1 MRKRMLSL
9 LSVLFGLLVLT
20 AAPAFADGHGHHG
33 RDRDD
38 DPPGWSHGRKAGWG
52 NCDLPPGLA
61 KKRGC
66 YPTRYRRVRYP
77 VERGAFVVVRVPVD
91 HRGWYRVDDGHR
103 LWVDDRGF
111 WRDDHARVRLSIV
124 IH

>member
-1 MRKRMLSL
+1 MRRRMLSI

-20 AAPAFADGHGHHG
+20 AAPAFAQGHGRHG
-33 RDRDD
+33 RYD

-61 KKRGC
+61 KKHGC
-66 YPTRYRRVRYP
+66 YPSGYYRVRYP
-77 VERGAFVVVRVPVD
+77 MRGSFVVVRVPD
-91 HRGWYRVDDGHR
+91 DYRGWYRVDDYHR

-111 WRDDHARVRLSIV
+111 WRDNRAGIRLSLV
-124 IH
+124 ID

>member
-1 MRKRMLSL
+1 MRKRMLSI

-20 AAPAFADGHGHHG
+20 AAPAMAQGHGHRG
-33 RDRDD
+33 RSD
-38 DPPGWSHGRKAGWG
+38 DPPGWDHGRKAGWG

-66 YPTRYRRVRYP
+66 YSTGYRRVRYP
-77 VERGAFVVVRVPVD
+77 MDRGGIVVVRVPVD
-91 HRGWYRVDDGHR
+91 YRGWYRVDDRHR

-111 WRDDHARVRLSIV
+111 WRDDRSRARLSIV
-124 IH
+124 ID

>member
-1 MRKRMLSL
+1 MRKRLLST

-20 AAPAFADGHGHHG
+20 VAPAMADDRGHRG
-33 RDRDD
+33 RYNE
-38 DPPGWSHGRKAGWG
+38 PPGWSQGRKAGWG

-66 YPTRYRRVRYP
+66 VATRFRLVRYP
-77 VERGAFVVVRVPVD
+77 ADRGRIVVVRVPMD
-91 HRGWYRVDDGHR
+91 HRGWYSVDDRHR

-111 WRDDHARVRLSIV
+111 WRDDRARLRLSIV
-124 IH
+124 ID

>member
-1 MRKRMLSL
+1 MRMRLLST

-20 AAPAFADGHGHHG
+20 VAPAMAQGHG
-33 RDRDD
+33 RYNR
-38 DPPGWSHGRKAGWG
+38 PAGWEHGRKAGWG

-66 YPTRYRRVRYP
+66 YPTGYRLVRYP
-77 VERGAFVVVRVPVD
+77 VERGSFVVVRVPVNY
-91 HRGWYRVDDGHR
+91 RGWYRVDDRHR

-111 WRDDHARVRLSIV
+111 WRDDRAGIRLSFV
-124 IH
+124 IN

>member
-1 MRKRMLSL
+1 MRLLST

-20 AAPAFADGHGHHG
+20 VAPAMAQGHGNRG
-33 RDRDD
+33 RLRYYD

-66 YPTRYRRVRYP
+66 YPTGYRLVRYP
-77 VERGAFVVVRVPVD
+77 VERGSFVVVRVPVAY
-91 HRGWYRVDDGHR
+91 RGWYQVDDYHQ

-111 WRDDHARVRLSIV
+111 WRDNRSGIRLSFV
-124 IH
+124 ID

>member
-1 MRKRMLSL
+1 MRMRL
-9 LSVLFGLLVLT
+9 LSTLTVLFGLLVLT
-20 AAPAFADGHGHHG
+20 VAPAMAQGHGHRG
-33 RDRDD
+33 RYDD

-66 YPTRYRRVRYP
+66 IPTRYRLVRYP
-77 VERGAFVVVRVPVD
+77 VDRGGIMVVRVPVD

-111 WRDDHARVRLSIV
+111 WRDDRAGVRLSLV
-124 IH
+124 IN